1 MFCKNI
7 SVSFSKT
14 YLKYLGIKT
23 ESLRMEVLNC
33 GPETLARE
41 QGKSQRR
48 LLLLPVFREKN
59 DRAICGHSALLEYL
73 QLPARLHLLHP
84 PRMIINFSEMS
95 LNECQQEI
103 VFQSPWEVSPPFPC
117 WKLESLEEPPSRQ
130 WRPEGW
136 TSRRNTTRAWNT
148 CCPKATGQIFPGRCA
163 QKCGQRQGSLWY

>member
-1 MFCKNI
+1 M
-7 SVSFSKT
+7 KT
-14 YLKYLGIKT
+14 KKKT
-23 ESLRMEVLNC
+23 KKIDFPRC
-33 GPETLARE
+33 GPHESCFLFAM
-41 QGKSQRR
+41 
-48 LLLLPVFREKN
+48 LPGPRASSIFTSCKFVAFREKN

-148 CCPKATGQIFPGRCA
+148 RCPKATGQIFPGRCA